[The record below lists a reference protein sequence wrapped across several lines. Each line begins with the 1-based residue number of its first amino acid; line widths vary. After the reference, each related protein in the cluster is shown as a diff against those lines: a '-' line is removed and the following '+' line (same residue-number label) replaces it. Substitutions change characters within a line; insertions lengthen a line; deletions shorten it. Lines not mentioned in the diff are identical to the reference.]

1 MRTTTARPYRG
12 RFAPSPTGELHLGT
26 LAAAVAGFLHARQS
40 SGTWLVRV
48 EDIDPPRE
56 VPGSADSILRS
67 LEALELEW
75 DGDVVY
81 QKSRIDAHL
90 AAAREL
96 IESNAAY
103 HCDCSRA
110 RIRELTRAS
119 RYPGTCRNRALPAGD
134 TAIRVLTNDRP
145 IHFLDG
151 LLGPIARDIETAD
164 GDFIVVRRDGL
175 PAYHLAVVVDDA
187 WQGITD
193 VVRGADLLDSTPLHI
208 LLQRL
213 LGLETPRYWHIP
225 LIRNP
230 SGEKLSKR
238 AGAAAIDTA
247 NPGKT
252 AATVLELLGLELPR
266 DLEGAPPSTL
276 WAWAGEHWRIE
287 RLAENPG
294 PMAGKT

>member
-1 MRTTTARPYRG
+1 
-12 RFAPSPTGELHLGT
+12 
-26 LAAAVAGFLHARQS
+26 VAGFLHARQAD
-40 SGTWLVRV
+40 GTWLIRV

-56 VPGSADSILRS
+56 VPGSADSILRA

-96 IESNAAY
+96 IDRNAAY

-110 RIRELTRAS
+110 QIRELTGAS
-119 RYPGTCRNRALPAGD
+119 RYPGTCRNRALAAGD
-134 TAIRVLTNDRP
+134 TAIRLLTNKDPVR
-145 IHFLDG
+145 FRDELM
-151 LLGPIARDIETAD
+151 GPVAREIETAD
-164 GDFIVVRRDGL
+164 GDFIIVRRDGL

-208 LLQRL
+208 FLQRL
-213 LGLETPRYWHIP
+213 LGLATPRYWHIP
-225 LIRNP
+225 LITNA
-230 SGEKLSKR
+230 SGEKLSKST
-238 AGAAAIDTA
+238 GAATIDTA

-252 AATVLELLGLELPR
+252 AATVLGLLGLQVPP
-266 DLEGAPPSTL
+266 DLEGASPSLL
-276 WAWAGEHWRIE
+276 WTWATEHWRIG
-287 RLAENPG
+287 RLAAG
-294 PMAGKT
+294 SGRIAGKL